1 VRRKVKL
8 FLFQKEYSDKK
19 KPVLEEPTL
28 INVPGTG
35 LEPARALAHTPLKRA
50 RLPISPPGQFWSAKV
65 GNNPNAQT
73 IPNISALSTFHTTFG
88 LLTIKWEKL
97 KTKNFGSFQN
107 QNIFV

>member
-50 RLPISPPGQFWSAKV
+50 RLPISPPGHFGCAKV
-65 GNNPNAQT
+65 GNNTNAQT
-73 IPNISALSTFHTTFG
+73 ISNRSTLSTFYTTFG
-88 LLTIKWEKL
+88 LFTIKWEKL